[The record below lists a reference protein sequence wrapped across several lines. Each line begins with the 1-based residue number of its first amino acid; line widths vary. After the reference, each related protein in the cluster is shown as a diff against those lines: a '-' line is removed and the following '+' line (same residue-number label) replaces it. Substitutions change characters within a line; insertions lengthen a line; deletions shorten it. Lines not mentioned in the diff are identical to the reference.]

1 MNRFSLKHIVVFL
14 AVVYIISGIIA
25 FTSIGDSGHSRHL
38 YDTIMLFVNFGV
50 LVILFIK
57 FGKDPLMNF
66 LYGERDK
73 IKGNINN
80 IEDQIKNARS
90 LMDAEAAK
98 LENIDEHLNNLKES
112 ILEIGNRQKNK
123 IIDNAK
129 VNANKMIEDAE
140 EESQFLVEMAK
151 KRFGEDILNLA
162 ISITVERITKGMSAE
177 DNDRV
182 IERFA
187 SNLSTIQ
194 GSV

>member
-25 FTSIGDSGHSRHL
+25 FTSIEDSGHSRHL

-57 FGKDPLMNF
+57 FGKNPLMNF

-98 LENIDEHLNNLKES
+98 LENMDEHLNKLKES

-129 VNANKMIEDAE
+129 INANKMIEDAE

-151 KRFGEDILNLA
+151 KRFSEDILNLA